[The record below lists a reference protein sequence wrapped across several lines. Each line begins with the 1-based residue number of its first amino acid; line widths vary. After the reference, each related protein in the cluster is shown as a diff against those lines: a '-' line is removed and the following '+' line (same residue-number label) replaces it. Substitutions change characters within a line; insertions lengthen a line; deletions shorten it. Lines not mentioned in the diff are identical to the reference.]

1 MDLLPTFARLA
12 GAKLPAH
19 KIDGKNIWPLWSQ
32 PKAKTPHES
41 FYYYHSQYL
50 EAVRDGRWKLYLPHS
65 PDQPVRKGT
74 KRRQQPVLYEV
85 KTDIA
90 EKHDVAAQH
99 PKIIKRLTQAA
110 QAARRDLGE
119 GKQKGANVRP
129 VGKFKKP
136 TARVK

>member
-1 MDLLPTFARLA
+1 
-12 GAKLPAH
+12 
-19 KIDGKNIWPLWSQ
+19 
-32 PKAKTPHES
+32 
-41 FYYYHSQYL
+41 
-50 EAVRDGRWKLYLPHS
+50 
-65 PDQPVRKGT
+65 VRKGT

-99 PKIIKRLTQAA
+99 PKIVERLTQAT

-129 VGKFKKP
+129 VG
-136 TARVK
+136 RVKNTTPRVK